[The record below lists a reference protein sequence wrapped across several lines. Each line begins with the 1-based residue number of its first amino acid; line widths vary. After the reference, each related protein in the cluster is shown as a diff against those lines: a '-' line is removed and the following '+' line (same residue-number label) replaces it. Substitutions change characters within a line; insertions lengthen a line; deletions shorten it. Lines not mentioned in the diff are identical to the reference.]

1 MINEEKIFYDSTDG
15 IRLCGLLSV
24 MNKSKNIV
32 VLLHGLNGNKEEM
45 NCFNVAVQQLQNKRI
60 NSFRFDFRAHGE
72 STGIDYEMTP
82 TKEVEDL
89 EVTLNML
96 SKKGFEN
103 IVLWSSMCV
112 LALSIIAIFLRAII
126 GPRVTDRIICIN
138 MIGTKIIIMICIVAA
153 LLKESFII
161 DVAIVYALINFVS
174 IIVLSYAYLH
184 VYKKNREEKEG
195 K

>member
-1 MINEEKIFYDSTDG
+1 
-15 IRLCGLLSV
+15 
-24 MNKSKNIV
+24 MNI
-32 VLLHGLNGNKEEM
+32 L
-45 NCFNVAVQQLQNKRI
+45 R
-60 NSFRFDFRAHGE
+60 
-72 STGIDYEMTP
+72 
-82 TKEVEDL
+82 
-89 EVTLNML
+89 
-96 SKKGFEN
+96 FEN
-103 IVLWSSMCV
+103 IVLWSSMAV
-112 LALSIIAIFLRAII
+112 LSLSIIAIFLRAII

-153 LLKESFII
+153 LLKESYII

>member
-1 MINEEKIFYDSTDG
+1 MDIL
-15 IRLCGLLSV
+15 R
-24 MNKSKNIV
+24 
-32 VLLHGLNGNKEEM
+32 
-45 NCFNVAVQQLQNKRI
+45 
-60 NSFRFDFRAHGE
+60 
-72 STGIDYEMTP
+72 
-82 TKEVEDL
+82 
-89 EVTLNML
+89 
-96 SKKGFEN
+96 FEN
-103 IVLWSSMCV
+103 IVLWSSMAV
-112 LALSIIAIFLRAII
+112 LSLSIIAIFLRAII

-153 LLKESFII
+153 LLKESYII